1 MKITFKLSEREVQLV
16 KMSASEIFNDENF
29 DKFSGIMDESKDKE
43 IVLTSEDLCKDTRKD
58 KILFLCMLAVY
69 KIAKDK
75 NIQKYGL
82 CRWR

>member
-16 KMSASEIFNDENF
+16 KMSASAIFNDENF

-43 IVLTSEDLCKDTRKD
+43 IVLTSEDLCKDTRED
-58 KILFLCMLAVY
+58 DILFLGMLAVY